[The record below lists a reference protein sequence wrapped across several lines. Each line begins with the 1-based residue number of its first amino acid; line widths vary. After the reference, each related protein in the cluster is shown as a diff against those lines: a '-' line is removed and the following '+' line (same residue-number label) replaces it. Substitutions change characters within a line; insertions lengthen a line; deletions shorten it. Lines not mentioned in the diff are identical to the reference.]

1 MEVSGDLLSLEDKL
15 KSASEKKI
23 RLELRKRFLHV
34 VYVCVDMYVHE
45 CVCVFVYVVCMFV
58 CGLYVYVHVCV

>member
-1 MEVSGDLLSLEDKL
+1 MYVCALIKCALLFYRH
-15 KSASEKKI
+15 I
-23 RLELRKRFLHV
+23 YVFVHV

-58 CGLYVYVHVCV
+58 CGICVYVHVCV